1 VATTLS
7 RRDRVRAATVTEI
20 KDTARRIL
28 VAEGPDGL
36 SLRAIAREMG
46 MTAPALYRYFPSR
59 EDLIGALIAD
69 LYDELTAAISTAAGA
84 AGDAAGRIA
93 GAATRG
99 AAGNPARGTAGDAAG
114 GIDGAAARGAAG
126 NPARGTAGDAAGG
139 IDGAAAR
146 GAAGNLARGTA
157 RGVGGGAAAGETAG
171 GDPRAGITAA
181 SRAFRAWALAHP
193 REFGLLFGSPIPGI
207 DAHSDDSPAGLASER
222 FGQVFGDLVARIY
235 LASPFPVPA
244 EDEMDPDLRR
254 QLRDWCSALPVEL
267 PVGAGQVFLSCWIR
281 LYGMVAL
288 EVFGHV
294 QFALPDAEPLFEAE
308 LRDLA
313 VKLGFGRSTAP

>member
-99 AAGNPARGTAGDAAG
+99 AAGDPARGAAGDAAG
-114 GIDGAAARGAAG
+114 RIAGAAARGAAG

>member
-59 EDLIGALIAD
+59 EQLVEALIAD
-69 LYDELTAAISTAAGA
+69 LYDELTVTLAA
-84 AGDAAGRIA
+84 
-93 GAATRG
+93 AAT
-99 AAGNPARGTAGDAAG
+99 A
-114 GIDGAAARGAAG
+114 
-126 NPARGTAGDAAGG
+126 
-139 IDGAAAR
+139 
-146 GAAGNLARGTA
+146 
-157 RGVGGGAAAGETAG
+157 AG

-181 SRAFRAWALAHP
+181 SRAFRSWALAHP
-193 REFGLLFGSPIPGI
+193 REFGLLFGSPLPGI

-222 FGQVFGDLVARIY
+222 FGQLFGDLVARIY
-235 LASPFPVPA
+235 LADPFPVPA
-244 EDEMDPDLRR
+244 EDEMDPQLRR
-254 QLRDWCSALPVEL
+254 QLRAWCSALPVEL
-267 PVGAGQVFLSCWIR
+267 PIGAGQVFLSCWIR
-281 LYGMVAL
+281 LYGMVAM
-288 EVFGHV
+288 EVFGHL
-294 QFALPDAEPLFEAE
+294 QFALPDAEPMFEAE

-313 VKLGFGRSTAP
+313 VKLGFGPPAAT

>member
-1 VATTLS
+1 MATTLS

-93 GAATRG
+93 GAA
-99 AAGNPARGTAGDAAG
+99 
-114 GIDGAAARGAAG
+114 ARGAAG
-126 NPARGTAGDAAGG
+126 NPARGTAGDAAGR
-139 IDGAAAR
+139 IAGAATR